1 VHLYAAHKV
10 DAPPCPLLH
19 MWQHLCSNGAKG
31 VFHSSAQLYI
41 NVVVMCSHS
50 SLDTAP
56 KELSEVEGQDCVV
69 AMFEQNRIE
78 YIMDLGP

>member
-1 VHLYAAHKV
+1 
-10 DAPPCPLLH
+10 

-31 VFHSSAQLYI
+31 VFHSSAQLFV

-50 SLDTAP
+50 FLDTAP

-69 AMFEQNRIE
+69 AMFE
-78 YIMDLGP
+78 